1 MRILLKVIGW
11 LLIVIVIA
19 NTPRLIRQG
28 IVLFHMK
35 LPRGVE
41 LVDLHSF
48 QMWFASIAW
57 EILFLAIGLTLIRRK
72 RPKLDDAQTN
82 AATDAA
88 TTLTRPTPPGDDQ
101 ASGGRRPTISSSKI

>member
-19 NTPRLIRQG
+19 NTPRLILQG
-28 IVLFHMK
+28 SVLFHMK
-35 LPRGVE
+35 LPRGIE

-48 QMWFASIAW
+48 HIWFGSIAW

-72 RPKLDDAQTN
+72 RAKLEDSQPT
-82 AATDAA
+82 AATDARTA
-88 TTLTRPTPPGDDQ
+88 SAGPTPPGGMIRLPAD
-101 ASGGRRPTISSSKI
+101 AGPSTSKT